1 MVGVITKC
9 FIVPYFGDYP
19 EWMPYWES
27 NTERMR
33 EHGYDF
39 LFDTDEQDFQRRVER
54 TLGIECPPMTGTGR
68 IWNFRPALGVLYKN
82 EIKEFDWWGHC
93 DFDCVF
99 GRVEQWVTDEFL
111 LDLDVHSNHDD
122 YICGPWTLYRNT
134 PVVNTMFLN
143 TDEWAERMGGDDWSH
158 GWAEK
163 GFTQIVDGYHDG
175 GLIRRQYTKW
185 QTRSQ
190 DDFSTC
196 VLHEDGRLTEGN
208 TECMMLHFRRTK
220 QYPLGCIR

>member
-1 MVGVITKC
+1 MISKVLIC
-9 FIVPYFGDYP
+9 PYFGELPSWY
-19 EWMPYWES
+19 EHWLA

-33 EHGYDF
+33 NFGYDF
-39 LFDTDEQDFQRRVER
+39 LFDTDEQDFRKRVWR
-54 TLGIECPPMTGTGR
+54 KLGIECPPMNGTGR
-68 IWNFRPALGVLYKN
+68 VWNFRPAFGMLYED
-82 EIKEFDWWGHC
+82 EIKEFDFWGHT
-93 DFDCVF
+93 DFDCVY
-99 GRVEQWVTDEFL
+99 GRVEDWVTANFL
-111 LDLDVHSNHDD
+111 DGLDVHSNHDD

-134 PVVNTMFLN
+134 PVVNTMFQA
-143 TDEWAERMGGDDWSH
+143 TGEWKERMEGDDWSH

-163 GFTQIVDGYHDG
+163 GFTQIVDNFHAE

-196 VLHEDGRLTEGN
+196 VLHEDGRLTEGG

-220 QYPLGCIR
+220 QYPVGCVIA

>member
-1 MVGVITKC
+1 LTISKCMV
-9 FIVPYFGDYP
+9 VPYFGQYP
-19 EWMPYWES
+19 EWFDLWMR

-39 LFDTDEQDFQRRVER
+39 LFDTDEQDFRKRVWR
-54 TLGIECPPMTGTGR
+54 KLGIECPPMNGTGR
-68 IWNFRPALGVLYKN
+68 VWNFRPAFGMLYED
-82 EIKEFDWWGHC
+82 EIKEFDFWGHT
-93 DFDCVF
+93 DFDCVY
-99 GRVEQWVTDEFL
+99 GRVEDWVTANFL
-111 LDLDVHSNHDD
+111 DGLDVHSNHDD

-134 PVVNTMFLN
+134 PVVNTMFQA
-143 TDEWAERMGGDDWSH
+143 TGEWKERMEGDDWSH

-163 GFTQIVDGYHDG
+163 GFTQIVDNFHAE

-196 VLHEDGRLTEGN
+196 VLHEDGRLTEGG

-220 QYPLGCIR
+220 QYPVGCVIA